1 MRSAETG
8 AGPAAL
14 LLVDLVNPL
23 DFPGGDGL
31 LRRARPM
38 AERIAALR
46 RRTRQAGIPTVYVND
61 NFGAWH
67 LGFRELVEQ
76 VRSGVA
82 PGRALLD
89 AVTPDPREDY
99 FVLKPMHSGFFC
111 SALEVLLRRLGARTL
126 ILTGLAAD
134 ICVLMTAADGY
145 MRGFGLV
152 VPSDCV
158 ASEREDDESRALDH
172 MRRVLRADVRPSPEL
187 VLRTGP
193 DGGRVEAPPAATRES
208 PCSTT

>member
-1 MRSAETG
+1 LTVREAA

-23 DFPGGDGL
+23 DFPGGDAL

-38 AERIAALR
+38 AERIAALQQ
-46 RRTRQAGIPTVYVND
+46 RTRDAGIPTVYVND

-76 VRSGVA
+76 VRSGGA

-89 AVTPDPREDY
+89 VLTPDPREDY

-111 SALEVLLRRLGARTL
+111 TALEVLLRRLGARTL

-134 ICVLMTAADGY
+134 ICVLMTAADAY
-145 MRGFGLV
+145 MRGFRLV

-158 ASEREDDESRALDH
+158 VSERESDESHALEH
-172 MRRVLRADVRPSPEL
+172 MRRVLQADVRPAAEL
-187 VLRTGP
+187 RLRVRP
-193 DGGRVEAPPAATRES
+193 NGGSVEAAPAAEERS
-208 PCSTT
+208 CSTT

>member
-1 MRSAETG
+1 VSRA
-8 AGPAAL
+8 AAL

-23 DFPGGDGL
+23 DFPGGEAL
-31 LRRARPM
+31 ARRAVPM
-38 AERIAALR
+38 AERIAALQ
-46 RRTRQAGIPTVYVND
+46 RRTREAGIPTVYVND

-76 VRSGVA
+76 VRGGRA

-89 AVTPDPREDY
+89 AITPDPREDY

-111 SALEVLLRRLGARTL
+111 TALEVLLRRLGARTL
-126 ILTGLAAD
+126 ILAGLACD
-134 ICVLMTAADGY
+134 ICVLMTAADAY

-158 ASEREDDESRALDH
+158 ASERERDESRALDH
-172 MRRVLRADVRPSPEL
+172 MRRVLRADVRPAGEL
-187 VLRTGP
+187 RFRAAPG
-193 DGGRVEAPPAATRES
+193 GGRLETAPATEDRS
-208 PCSTT
+208 CSTT